1 VADLKEFEEFVDIFP
16 DSDSLQLY
24 QSALKKLERG
34 GIPYR

>member
-16 DSDSLQLY
+16 DADSVPLY
-24 QSALKKLERG
+24 QSALKKLEQG